1 MDPNYNDDQNK
12 LYPLPQHITPSNEG
26 GMMNWFKKHKF
37 ATLIGIIILVAL
49 IWYFCVKKKGV
60 SEITTNVTVPGT
72 ITTST
77 GTSIPTNVQIT
88 KTRLG
93 KTHMI

>member
-12 LYPLPQHITPSNEG
+12 PYPLPQPVTPSNG

-77 GTSIPTNVQIT
+77 GASIPANVNVT

-93 KTHMI
+93 RMH